1 MTYTTAQMHEAIAL
15 ATKGE
20 RSNRERIRQIIR
32 ENEDRKLRVHLMD
45 EVYAEGNNVVTVG
58 RLTVTATTAGNSVRE
73 HIRISFKLDGKR
85 ASRVQ
90 VEEAAQ

>member
-1 MTYTTAQMHEAIAL
+1 MTYTKAQLNDAIAL

-20 RSNRERIRQIIR
+20 RSNRERIKKIIR
-32 ENEDRKLRVHLMD
+32 ETEDRMVRCQLMD
-45 EVYAEGNNVVTVG
+45 EVDAEGNNVVTVG
-58 RLTVTATTAGNSVRE
+58 RLTVTATTAGNMVRE

-85 ASRVQ
+85 ASRAQ